1 MSVARAHAT
10 FAALRRFARPA
21 PAAERCDLCAAALSE
36 PHDHLL
42 DPQSRR
48 LVCACRACNLLFPA
62 DSGAS
67 YRRIVRCLVPL
78 PGVALDDAGWS
89 ALGIPVRLVFIVASA
104 VHARVF
110 ALYPNAAG
118 MTETVIASDAYD
130 AFVQTYPA
138 LAEIEPDVQGLLID
152 GVSGQCQCYRA
163 SIDVCHR
170 LAGLMRGKDGRSAA
184 NSALRKARDGGV
196 YD

>member
-1 MSVARAHAT
+1 MSVVRSHEALV
-10 FAALRRFARPA
+10 ALRRFARPE
-21 PAAERCDLCAAALSE
+21 PAAVRCDLCAAPLSE
-36 PHDHLL
+36 PHDHMF
-42 DPQSRR
+42 DAQSRR
-48 LVCACRACNLLFPA
+48 LVCACVACSLLFPSH
-62 DSGAS
+62 SGGA
-67 YRRIVRCLVPL
+67 YRRIRPCQVPL
-78 PGVALDDAGWS
+78 PGVVLDDERWT

-118 MTETVIASDAYD
+118 ISETVIATAPWD
-130 AFVQTYPA
+130 AFVRANPV

-152 GVSGQCQCYRA
+152 GVSGHCHCYRA

-170 LAGLMRGKDGRSAA
+170 LAGLMRGTNGRSVA
-184 NSALRKARDGGV
+184 SSQLRKARDGAA